1 MHEEE
6 VLPKQLAA
14 FHKKAMMR
22 SDPGIAK
29 DAVT

>member
-1 MHEEE
+1 MAEEE
-6 VLPKQLAA
+6 ALPKQLAA
-14 FHKKAMMR
+14 FPKKAMMR